1 MESAPE
7 FPFLV
12 AKAGPLN
19 GHRWPLL
26 NPIVVGR
33 ESHCDLVIDD
43 RQVSRFHARI
53 TPTPEGIVLEDMGSK
68 NGTQCNGNPVR
79 NPIVLQDGDIIQ
91 ISLVQEFVFFT
102 SDATVP
108 LSDQQEHGTR
118 LKLDVRSRRVWVLNQ
133 QIVPPLSALQ
143 FHILQV
149 LYEHPGQVISRQE
162 LVSYAW
168 GDDQSAGVSD
178 QALDALIR
186 RLRDRL
192 SEIDPEH
199 IYIVTV
205 RGHGIRLDNPD
216 FRKDRDLA
224 IS

>member
-1 MESAPE
+1 MENAQE
-7 FPFLV
+7 YPFLV
-12 AKAGPLN
+12 AKAGPLS
-19 GHRWPLL
+19 GQRWSLA

-33 ESHCDLVIDD
+33 ESHCDLIIDD
-43 RQVSRFHARI
+43 RQVSRFHARL

-68 NGTQCNGNPVR
+68 NGTQCNGSPVK
-79 NPIVLQDGDIIQ
+79 NPIVLQDGDLIQ
-91 ISLVQEFVFFT
+91 ISLIQEFIFFT
-102 SDATVP
+102 SDATAP
-108 LSDQQEHGTR
+108 LSEPQEQGSR
-118 LKLDVRSRRVWVLNQ
+118 LRLDVRSRRVWILNQ

-143 FHILQV
+143 FHLLQV
-149 LYEHPGQVISRQE
+149 LYERPGQVISRQE

-216 FRKDRDLA
+216 FHKD
-224 IS
+224 S